1 MSAYNVSR
9 SSGLLQTVERE
20 IKANELTA
28 AATTQTIAAIQLPS
42 KCIVTQVAFTLDEEF
57 DGGAT
62 SELTIQVGDGTNPD
76 GYIEAASVHADATS
90 VAAALADGA
99 YTAGTDD
106 NTDVTA
112 SVVNGK
118 LYSAADTIDALFTA
132 TGANV
137 SVLTAGKVRVVV
149 SYLDLS

>member
-9 SSGLLQTVERE
+9 SSGLLKTVERE

-28 AATTQTIAAIQLPS
+28 AATTQTIEAIQLPS
-42 KCIVTQVAFTLDEEF
+42 KAVVTQVAFTLDEEF

-62 SELTIQVGDGTNPD
+62 TELTIQVGDGTNPD

-90 VAAALADGA
+90 VAAGIVDGA
-99 YTAGTDD
+99 YLNDSTTD
-106 NTDVTA
+106 N
-112 SVVNGK
+112 VVNGK
-118 LYSAADTIDALFTA
+118 LYSAADTIDVLFTA
-132 TGANV
+132 TDANV
-137 SVLTAGKVRVVV
+137 SVLTAGKVRVIV

>member
-28 AATTQTIAAIQLPS
+28 AATTQTIQAIQLPS
-42 KCIVTQVAFTLDEEF
+42 KAVVTQVAFTLDEEF

-62 SELTIQVGDGTNPD
+62 TDLTIQVGDGTDPN
-76 GYIEAASVHADATS
+76 GYIEAASVHADDTP
-90 VAAALADGA
+90 VAAGIVDGA
-99 YTAGTDD
+99 YLNDSTTD
-106 NTDVTA
+106 N
-112 SVVNGK
+112 VVNGK
-118 LYSAADTIDALFTA
+118 LYDAADTIDVLFTA
-132 TGANV
+132 TGADV